1 MTVKTTDHL
10 TAMNDRGEVGNR
22 DDVVLAACMYD
33 LLIRNTNQQWEY
45 ATCILSESSVGSCD
59 FFFWTEC
66 MKIGQFTVSYGNDEQ
81 HILFF
86 EKMGTENVF
95 CLFCWK
101 LISCTI
107 HRVLVSANTLM
118 RWCCFHTVPQRAFFF
133 FFPALQKLKFSMKC
147 KICNRSSE
155 L

>member
-45 ATCILSESSVGSCD
+45 ATCILSDSSVGSCD
-59 FFFWTEC
+59 FFFWTER

-81 HILFF
+81 HILFL

-107 HRVLVSANTLM
+107 HRVLVSANTNAMVL
-118 RWCCFHTVPQRAFFF
+118 FSYSSTEGF

>member
-33 LLIRNTNQQWEY
+33 FLIRNTNQQWEY
-45 ATCILSESSVGSCD
+45 ATRILSESSVGG
-59 FFFWTEC
+59 FFWTER

-86 EKMGTENVF
+86 EKM
-95 CLFCWK
+95 L
-101 LISCTI
+101 
-107 HRVLVSANTLM
+107 VLLEIN
-118 RWCCFHTVPQRAFFF
+118 
-133 FFPALQKLKFSMKC
+133 
-147 KICNRSSE
+147 
-155 L
+155 

>member
-1 MTVKTTDHL
+1 
-10 TAMNDRGEVGNR
+10 
-22 DDVVLAACMYD
+22 
-33 LLIRNTNQQWEY
+33 
-45 ATCILSESSVGSCD
+45 
-59 FFFWTEC
+59 

-81 HILFF
+81 HILFL

-107 HRVLVSANTLM
+107 HRVVVSANTNAMVL
-118 RWCCFHTVPQRAFFF
+118 FSYSSTEGF